1 MEPDSYFDYDPN
13 NIINNNNINNNNIN
27 NNASSEGT
35 TNKQHTQFLDLT
47 NGAGGVGETIGLS
60 MAYND
65 DDDDDDYGLSNN
77 NNDDNDDVNNMIG
90 GDSTSLNSISAPPD
104 LFSSMNNTST
114 MQHSSITL
122 PGIGGI
128 ISSAVGGG
136 IGDDDDGCGG
146 DYIDAAITGGGEGLL
161 KLDPSPLG
169 RVVETG
175 HEHTGRWTKEEHDA
189 FLSGLKMYGK
199 EWKKVAAKV
208 KTRTVVQTRTHAQKY
223 FQKLSKAT
231 EGKEGAT
238 KVQMG
243 TASDSKKGGNS
254 SSGSTSKKKQRMATT
269 TATTTTP
276 SLSITAPLSIT
287 TTAMT
292 TTTIPSILD
301 KISRTTS
308 VASAAQVISTLSGQ
322 RHHNNITGTLPPLS
336 FGRPLEASPP
346 SPPSP
351 PRGHGFHQTSD
362 AVGIGT
368 MNNNIS
374 HQAADRGGIFQP
386 THGFSSSFAT
396 TTSAFNYNESSSKPT
411 ASTVKSSST
420 IGTKAF
426 PSSMKIIAPDHDS
439 AIKRGKFPEPSP
451 AACGKRKLAEI
462 AAARM
467 LAGVLS
473 SEPLLP
479 PQSSSSQPF
488 SDNRNITM
496 QQQQSSLLN
505 PFSSST
511 ISSSSRDTLAAAVAN
526 HMDHRDH
533 NNPFGNIEDIDD
545 GMATPP
551 PEEEEGNNN
560 IGTVDQSSSATAS
573 FEMLKIPNQQGV
585 VAGTSTNININN
597 TTTPRK
603 PMGLSLQIVNPESL
617 GISHEEIIKRKKD
630 GNLSPQTPWEGQ
642 LQALVR

>member
-1 MEPDSYFDYDPN
+1 MGEPDSYFDYDPDNHNDN
-13 NIINNNNINNNNIN
+13 NI
-27 NNASSEGT
+27 NASSEET
-35 TNKQHTQFLDLT
+35 TKQHTQFLDLT
-47 NGAGGVGETIGLS
+47 NGTGGVGESIGLS

-65 DDDDDDYGLSNN
+65 DDNYGISNDDD
-77 NNDDNDDVNNMIG
+77 NNDTMIG

-114 MQHSSITL
+114 IQHSSITL

-128 ISSAVGGG
+128 SSAVGGG
-136 IGDDDDGCGG
+136 GDIDD

-243 TASDSKKGGNS
+243 TAFDSKKGGNNS
-254 SSGSTSKKKQRMATT
+254 SSGSASKKKHRMATT
-269 TATTTTP
+269 AVMTP
-276 SLSITAPLSIT
+276 SLSITTPLSI
-287 TTAMT
+287 

-322 RHHNNITGTLPPLS
+322 RHQNNSTTGTLPSLS

-346 SPPSP
+346 SPS
-351 PRGHGFHQTSD
+351 RSHGFHQTSD

-368 MNNNIS
+368 MNNNLS
-374 HQAADRGGIFQP
+374 HQAADRGGMFQP

-396 TTSAFNYNESSSKPT
+396 TTSAFNNNESSNPT
-411 ASTVKSSST
+411 ASSVKSSSI

-479 PQSSSSQPF
+479 PQSSSSSQSF

-505 PFSSST
+505 PFSSS
-511 ISSSSRDTLAAAVAN
+511 RDTLVAAVAN
-526 HMDHRDH
+526 HMDHRDR
-533 NNPFGNIEDIDD
+533 NNPFGNIDDIDD
-545 GMATPP
+545 GLATPP
-551 PEEEEGNNN
+551 PEEAEGNNN
-560 IGTVDQSSSATAS
+560 IGAAQSTSATAS
-573 FEMLKIPNQQGV
+573 FEMLKIPKQQGV
-585 VAGTSTNININN
+585 VGGTSTNINN

-617 GISHEEIIKRKKD
+617 GISHEEIVKRKKD

>member
-1 MEPDSYFDYDPN
+1 MGEPDSYFDYDPDNHNDN
-13 NIINNNNINNNNIN
+13 NI
-27 NNASSEGT
+27 NASSEET
-35 TNKQHTQFLDLT
+35 TKQHTQFLDLT
-47 NGAGGVGETIGLS
+47 NGTGGVGESIGLS

-65 DDDDDDYGLSNN
+65 DDNYGISNDDD
-77 NNDDNDDVNNMIG
+77 NNDTMIG

-114 MQHSSITL
+114 IQHSSITL

-128 ISSAVGGG
+128 SSAVGGG
-136 IGDDDDGCGG
+136 GDIDD

-254 SSGSTSKKKQRMATT
+254 SSGSASKKKHRMATT
-269 TATTTTP
+269 AAMTP
-276 SLSITAPLSIT
+276 SLSITTPLSI
-287 TTAMT
+287 

-322 RHHNNITGTLPPLS
+322 RHQNNNITGTLPSLS

-346 SPPSP
+346 SPS
-351 PRGHGFHQTSD
+351 RSHGFHQTSD

-368 MNNNIS
+368 MNNNLS
-374 HQAADRGGIFQP
+374 HQAADRGGMFQP

-396 TTSAFNYNESSSKPT
+396 TTSAFNNNESSNPT
-411 ASTVKSSST
+411 ASSVKSSSI

-467 LAGVLS
+467 LAGVLA

-479 PQSSSSQPF
+479 PQSSSSQSF

-496 QQQQSSLLN
+496 QQQQSSMLN
-505 PFSSST
+505 PF
-511 ISSSSRDTLAAAVAN
+511 SSSRDTLAATVAN
-526 HMDHRDH
+526 HMDHRDR
-533 NNPFGNIEDIDD
+533 NDPFGNIDDIDD
-545 GMATPP
+545 GLATPP
-551 PEEEEGNNN
+551 PEEAEGNNN
-560 IGTVDQSSSATAS
+560 IGAAQSTSATAS
-573 FEMLKIPNQQGV
+573 FEMLKIPKQQGV
-585 VAGTSTNININN
+585 VGGTSTNINN

-617 GISHEEIIKRKKD
+617 GISHEEIVKRKKD

>member
-1 MEPDSYFDYDPN
+1 MGEPDSYFDYDPDNHNDN
-13 NIINNNNINNNNIN
+13 NI
-27 NNASSEGT
+27 NASSEET
-35 TNKQHTQFLDLT
+35 TKQHTQFLDLT
-47 NGAGGVGETIGLS
+47 NGTGGVGESIGLS

-65 DDDDDDYGLSNN
+65 DDNYGISNDDD
-77 NNDDNDDVNNMIG
+77 NNDTMIG

-114 MQHSSITL
+114 IQHSSITL

-128 ISSAVGGG
+128 SSAVGGG
-136 IGDDDDGCGG
+136 GDIDD

-254 SSGSTSKKKQRMATT
+254 SSSGSASKKKHRMATT
-269 TATTTTP
+269 AAMTP
-276 SLSITAPLSIT
+276 SLSITTPLSI
-287 TTAMT
+287 

-322 RHHNNITGTLPPLS
+322 RHQNSNITGTLPSLS

-346 SPPSP
+346 SPS
-351 PRGHGFHQTSD
+351 RSHGFHQTSD

-368 MNNNIS
+368 MNNNLS
-374 HQAADRGGIFQP
+374 HQAADRGGMFQP

-396 TTSAFNYNESSSKPT
+396 TTSAFNNNESSNPT
-411 ASTVKSSST
+411 ASSVKSSSI

-467 LAGVLS
+467 LAGVLA

-479 PQSSSSQPF
+479 PQSSSSQSF

-496 QQQQSSLLN
+496 QQQQSSMLN
-505 PFSSST
+505 PF
-511 ISSSSRDTLAAAVAN
+511 SSSRDTLAATVAN
-526 HMDHRDH
+526 HMDHRDR
-533 NNPFGNIEDIDD
+533 NDPFGNIDDIDD

-551 PEEEEGNNN
+551 PEEAEGNNN
-560 IGTVDQSSSATAS
+560 IGVAQSTSATAT
-573 FEMLKIPNQQGV
+573 FEMLKIPKQQGV
-585 VAGTSTNININN
+585 VGGTSTNINN

-617 GISHEEIIKRKKD
+617 GISHEEIVKRKKG

>member
-1 MEPDSYFDYDPN
+1 MGEPDSYFDYDPDNHNDN
-13 NIINNNNINNNNIN
+13 NI
-27 NNASSEGT
+27 NASSEET
-35 TNKQHTQFLDLT
+35 TKQHTQFLDLT
-47 NGAGGVGETIGLS
+47 NGTGGVGESIGLS

-65 DDDDDDYGLSNN
+65 DDNYGISNDDD
-77 NNDDNDDVNNMIG
+77 NNDTMIG

-114 MQHSSITL
+114 IQHSSITL

-128 ISSAVGGG
+128 SSAVGGG
-136 IGDDDDGCGG
+136 GDIDD

-254 SSGSTSKKKQRMATT
+254 SSGSASKKKHRIAT
-269 TATTTTP
+269 TATMTP
-276 SLSITAPLSIT
+276 SLSITTPLSI
-287 TTAMT
+287 

-322 RHHNNITGTLPPLS
+322 RHQNNNITGTLPSLS

-346 SPPSP
+346 SPS
-351 PRGHGFHQTSD
+351 RSHGFHQTSD

-368 MNNNIS
+368 MNNNLS
-374 HQAADRGGIFQP
+374 HQAADRGGMFQP

-396 TTSAFNYNESSSKPT
+396 TTSAFNNNESSNPT
-411 ASTVKSSST
+411 ASSVKSSSI

-467 LAGVLS
+467 LAGVLA

-479 PQSSSSQPF
+479 PQSSSSQSF

-496 QQQQSSLLN
+496 QQQQSSMLN
-505 PFSSST
+505 PFSSS
-511 ISSSSRDTLAAAVAN
+511 RDTLVAAVAN
-526 HMDHRDH
+526 HMDHRDR
-533 NNPFGNIEDIDD
+533 NDPFGNIDDIDD

-551 PEEEEGNNN
+551 PEEAEGNNN
-560 IGTVDQSSSATAS
+560 IGAAQSTSATAS
-573 FEMLKIPNQQGV
+573 FEMLKIPKQQGV
-585 VAGTSTNININN
+585 VGGTSTNINN

-617 GISHEEIIKRKKD
+617 GISHEEIVKRKKD

>member
-1 MEPDSYFDYDPN
+1 MGEPDSYFDYDPDNHNDN
-13 NIINNNNINNNNIN
+13 NI
-27 NNASSEGT
+27 NASSEET
-35 TNKQHTQFLDLT
+35 TKQHTQFLDLT
-47 NGAGGVGETIGLS
+47 NGTGGVGESIGLS

-65 DDDDDDYGLSNN
+65 DDNYGISNDDD
-77 NNDDNDDVNNMIG
+77 NNDTMIG

-114 MQHSSITL
+114 IQHSSITL

-128 ISSAVGGG
+128 SSAVGGG
-136 IGDDDDGCGG
+136 GDIDD

-254 SSGSTSKKKQRMATT
+254 SSGSASKKKHRIAT
-269 TATTTTP
+269 TATMTP
-276 SLSITAPLSIT
+276 SLSITTPLSI
-287 TTAMT
+287 

-322 RHHNNITGTLPPLS
+322 RHQNSNITGTLPSLS

-346 SPPSP
+346 SPS
-351 PRGHGFHQTSD
+351 RSHGFHQASD

-368 MNNNIS
+368 MNNNLS
-374 HQAADRGGIFQP
+374 HQAADRGGMFQP

-396 TTSAFNYNESSSKPT
+396 TTSAFNNNESSNPT
-411 ASTVKSSST
+411 ASSVKSSSI

-467 LAGVLS
+467 LAGVLA

-479 PQSSSSQPF
+479 PQSSSSQSF

-496 QQQQSSLLN
+496 QQQQSSMLN
-505 PFSSST
+505 PF
-511 ISSSSRDTLAAAVAN
+511 SSSRDTLAATVAN
-526 HMDHRDH
+526 HMDHRDR
-533 NNPFGNIEDIDD
+533 NDPFGNIDDIDD
-545 GMATPP
+545 GLATPP
-551 PEEEEGNNN
+551 PEEAEGNNN
-560 IGTVDQSSSATAS
+560 IGAAQSTSATAS
-573 FEMLKIPNQQGV
+573 FEMLKIPKQQGV
-585 VAGTSTNININN
+585 VGGTSTSINN

-617 GISHEEIIKRKKD
+617 GISHEEIVKRKKD

>member
-1 MEPDSYFDYDPN
+1 MGEPDSYFDYDPDNHNDN
-13 NIINNNNINNNNIN
+13 NI
-27 NNASSEGT
+27 NASSEET
-35 TNKQHTQFLDLT
+35 TKQHTQFLDLT
-47 NGAGGVGETIGLS
+47 NGTGGVGESIGLS

-65 DDDDDDYGLSNN
+65 DDNYGISNDDD
-77 NNDDNDDVNNMIG
+77 NNDTMIG

-114 MQHSSITL
+114 IQHSSITL

-128 ISSAVGGG
+128 SSAVGGG
-136 IGDDDDGCGG
+136 GDIDD

-254 SSGSTSKKKQRMATT
+254 SSGSASKKKHRMATT
-269 TATTTTP
+269 AAMTP
-276 SLSITAPLSIT
+276 SLSITTPLSI
-287 TTAMT
+287 

-322 RHHNNITGTLPPLS
+322 RHQNNNITGTLPSLS

-346 SPPSP
+346 SPS
-351 PRGHGFHQTSD
+351 RSHGFHQTSD

-368 MNNNIS
+368 MNNNLS
-374 HQAADRGGIFQP
+374 HQAADRGGMFQP

-396 TTSAFNYNESSSKPT
+396 TTSAFNNNESSNPT
-411 ASTVKSSST
+411 ASSVKSSSI

-467 LAGVLS
+467 LAGVLA

-479 PQSSSSQPF
+479 PQSSSSQSF

-496 QQQQSSLLN
+496 QQQQSSMLN
-505 PFSSST
+505 PFSSS
-511 ISSSSRDTLAAAVAN
+511 RDTLVAAVAN
-526 HMDHRDH
+526 HMDHRDR
-533 NNPFGNIEDIDD
+533 NNPFGNIDDIDD
-545 GMATPP
+545 GLATPP
-551 PEEEEGNNN
+551 PEEAEGNNN
-560 IGTVDQSSSATAS
+560 IGAAQSTSATAS
-573 FEMLKIPNQQGV
+573 FEMLKIPKQQGV
-585 VAGTSTNININN
+585 VGGTSTNINN
-597 TTTPRK
+597 TTTPKK

-617 GISHEEIIKRKKD
+617 GISHEEIVKRKKD

>member
-1 MEPDSYFDYDPN
+1 MGEPDSYFDYDPDNHNDN
-13 NIINNNNINNNNIN
+13 NI
-27 NNASSEGT
+27 NASSEET
-35 TNKQHTQFLDLT
+35 TKQHTQFLDLT
-47 NGAGGVGETIGLS
+47 NGTGGVGESIGLS

-65 DDDDDDYGLSNN
+65 DDNYGISNDDD
-77 NNDDNDDVNNMIG
+77 NNDTMIG

-114 MQHSSITL
+114 IQHSSITL

-128 ISSAVGGG
+128 SSAVGGG
-136 IGDDDDGCGG
+136 GDIDD

-254 SSGSTSKKKQRMATT
+254 SSSGSASKKNHRMATT
-269 TATTTTP
+269 AAMTP
-276 SLSITAPLSIT
+276 SLSITTPLSI
-287 TTAMT
+287 

-322 RHHNNITGTLPPLS
+322 RHQNNNITGTLPSLS

-346 SPPSP
+346 SPS
-351 PRGHGFHQTSD
+351 RSHGFHQTSD

-368 MNNNIS
+368 MNNNLS
-374 HQAADRGGIFQP
+374 HQAADRGGMFQP

-396 TTSAFNYNESSSKPT
+396 TTSAFNNNESSNPT
-411 ASTVKSSST
+411 ASSVKSSSI

-479 PQSSSSQPF
+479 PQSSSSQSF

-496 QQQQSSLLN
+496 QQQQSSMLN
-505 PFSSST
+505 PF
-511 ISSSSRDTLAAAVAN
+511 SSSRDTLAATVAN
-526 HMDHRDH
+526 HMDHRDR
-533 NNPFGNIEDIDD
+533 NDPFGNIDDIDD

-551 PEEEEGNNN
+551 PEEAEGNNN
-560 IGTVDQSSSATAS
+560 IGVAQSTSATAT
-573 FEMLKIPNQQGV
+573 FEMLKIPKQQGV
-585 VAGTSTNININN
+585 VGGTSTNINN

-617 GISHEEIIKRKKD
+617 GISHEEIVKRKKD

>member
-1 MEPDSYFDYDPN
+1 MGEPDSYFDYDPDNHNDN
-13 NIINNNNINNNNIN
+13 NI
-27 NNASSEGT
+27 NASSEET
-35 TNKQHTQFLDLT
+35 TKQHTQFLDLT
-47 NGAGGVGETIGLS
+47 NGTGGVGESIGLS

-65 DDDDDDYGLSNN
+65 DDNYGISNDDD
-77 NNDDNDDVNNMIG
+77 NNDTMIG

-114 MQHSSITL
+114 IQHSSITL

-128 ISSAVGGG
+128 SSAVGGG
-136 IGDDDDGCGG
+136 GDIDD

-254 SSGSTSKKKQRMATT
+254 SSGSASKKKHRIATT
-269 TATTTTP
+269 AAMTP
-276 SLSITAPLSIT
+276 SLSITTPLSI
-287 TTAMT
+287 

-322 RHHNNITGTLPPLS
+322 RHQNNNITGTLPSLS

-346 SPPSP
+346 SPS
-351 PRGHGFHQTSD
+351 RSHGFHQTSD

-368 MNNNIS
+368 MNNNLS
-374 HQAADRGGIFQP
+374 HQAADRGGMFQP

-396 TTSAFNYNESSSKPT
+396 TTSAFNNNESSNPT
-411 ASTVKSSST
+411 ASSVKSSSI

-467 LAGVLS
+467 LAGVLA

-479 PQSSSSQPF
+479 PQSSSSQSF

-496 QQQQSSLLN
+496 QQQQSSMLN
-505 PFSSST
+505 PF
-511 ISSSSRDTLAAAVAN
+511 SSSRDTLAAAVTN
-526 HMDHRDH
+526 HMDHRDR
-533 NNPFGNIEDIDD
+533 NDPFGNIDDIDD

-551 PEEEEGNNN
+551 PEEAEGNNN
-560 IGTVDQSSSATAS
+560 IGAAQSTSATAS
-573 FEMLKIPNQQGV
+573 FEMLKIPKQQGV
-585 VAGTSTNININN
+585 VGGTSTNINN

-617 GISHEEIIKRKKD
+617 GISHEEIVKRKKD

>member
-1 MEPDSYFDYDPN
+1 MGEPDSYFDYDPDNHNDN
-13 NIINNNNINNNNIN
+13 NI
-27 NNASSEGT
+27 NASSEET
-35 TNKQHTQFLDLT
+35 TKQHTQFLDLT
-47 NGAGGVGETIGLS
+47 NGTGGVGESIGLS

-65 DDDDDDYGLSNN
+65 DDNYGISNDDD
-77 NNDDNDDVNNMIG
+77 NNDTMIG

-114 MQHSSITL
+114 IQHSSITL

-128 ISSAVGGG
+128 SSAVGGG
-136 IGDDDDGCGG
+136 GDIDD

-254 SSGSTSKKKQRMATT
+254 SSGSASKKKHRIATT
-269 TATTTTP
+269 AAMTP
-276 SLSITAPLSIT
+276 SLSLTTPLSI
-287 TTAMT
+287 

-322 RHHNNITGTLPPLS
+322 RHQNNNITGTLPSLS

-346 SPPSP
+346 SPS
-351 PRGHGFHQTSD
+351 RSHGFHQASD

-368 MNNNIS
+368 MNNNLS
-374 HQAADRGGIFQP
+374 HQAADRGGMFQP

-396 TTSAFNYNESSSKPT
+396 TTSAFNNNESSNPT
-411 ASTVKSSST
+411 ASSVKSSSI
-420 IGTKAF
+420 IGTRAF

-467 LAGVLS
+467 LAGVLA

-479 PQSSSSQPF
+479 PQSSSSQSF

-496 QQQQSSLLN
+496 QQQQSSMLN
-505 PFSSST
+505 PFR
-511 ISSSSRDTLAAAVAN
+511 SSRDTLAAAVTN
-526 HMDHRDH
+526 HMDHRDR
-533 NNPFGNIEDIDD
+533 NDPFGNIDDIDD

-551 PEEEEGNNN
+551 PEEAEGNNN
-560 IGTVDQSSSATAS
+560 IGAAQSTSATAS
-573 FEMLKIPNQQGV
+573 FEMSKIPKQQGV
-585 VAGTSTNININN
+585 VGGTSTNINN

-617 GISHEEIIKRKKD
+617 GISHEEIVKRKKD

>member
-1 MEPDSYFDYDPN
+1 MGEPDSYFDYDPDNHNDN
-13 NIINNNNINNNNIN
+13 NI
-27 NNASSEGT
+27 NASSEET
-35 TNKQHTQFLDLT
+35 TKQHTQFLDLT
-47 NGAGGVGETIGLS
+47 NGTGGVGESIGLS

-65 DDDDDDYGLSNN
+65 DDNYGISNDDD
-77 NNDDNDDVNNMIG
+77 NNDTMIG

-114 MQHSSITL
+114 IQHSSITL

-128 ISSAVGGG
+128 SSAVGGG
-136 IGDDDDGCGG
+136 GDIDD

-254 SSGSTSKKKQRMATT
+254 SSGSASKKKHRMATT
-269 TATTTTP
+269 AAMTP
-276 SLSITAPLSIT
+276 SLSITTPLSI
-287 TTAMT
+287 

-322 RHHNNITGTLPPLS
+322 RHQNNNITGTLPSLS

-346 SPPSP
+346 SPS
-351 PRGHGFHQTSD
+351 RSHGFHQTSD

-368 MNNNIS
+368 MNNNLS
-374 HQAADRGGIFQP
+374 HQAADRGGMFQP

-396 TTSAFNYNESSSKPT
+396 TTSAFNNNESSNPT
-411 ASTVKSSST
+411 ASSVKSSSI

-467 LAGVLS
+467 LAGVLA

-479 PQSSSSQPF
+479 PQSSSSQSF

-496 QQQQSSLLN
+496 QQQQSSMLN
-505 PFSSST
+505 PF
-511 ISSSSRDTLAAAVAN
+511 SSSRDTLAAAVAN
-526 HMDHRDH
+526 HMDHRDR
-533 NNPFGNIEDIDD
+533 NDPFGNIDDIDD
-545 GMATPP
+545 GLATPP
-551 PEEEEGNNN
+551 PEEAEGNNN
-560 IGTVDQSSSATAS
+560 IGAAQSTSATAS
-573 FEMLKIPNQQGV
+573 FEMLKIPKQQGV
-585 VAGTSTNININN
+585 VGGTSTNINN

-617 GISHEEIIKRKKD
+617 GISHEEIVKRKKD

>member
-1 MEPDSYFDYDPN
+1 MGEPDSYFDYDPDNHNDN
-13 NIINNNNINNNNIN
+13 NI
-27 NNASSEGT
+27 NASSEET
-35 TNKQHTQFLDLT
+35 TKQHTQFLDLT
-47 NGAGGVGETIGLS
+47 NGTGGVGESIGLS

-65 DDDDDDYGLSNN
+65 DDNYGISNDDD
-77 NNDDNDDVNNMIG
+77 NNDTMIG

-114 MQHSSITL
+114 IQHSSITL
-122 PGIGGI
+122 PGIDG

-136 IGDDDDGCGG
+136 GDIDD

-254 SSGSTSKKKQRMATT
+254 SSGSASKKKHRMATT
-269 TATTTTP
+269 AAMTP
-276 SLSITAPLSIT
+276 SLSITTPLSI
-287 TTAMT
+287 

-322 RHHNNITGTLPPLS
+322 RHQNNNITGTLPSLS

-346 SPPSP
+346 SPS
-351 PRGHGFHQTSD
+351 RSHGFHQTSD

-368 MNNNIS
+368 MNNNLS
-374 HQAADRGGIFQP
+374 HQAADRGGMFQP

-396 TTSAFNYNESSSKPT
+396 TTSAFNNNESSNPT
-411 ASTVKSSST
+411 ASSVKSSSI

-467 LAGVLS
+467 LAGVLA

-479 PQSSSSQPF
+479 PQSSSSQSF

-496 QQQQSSLLN
+496 QQQQSSMLN
-505 PFSSST
+505 PF
-511 ISSSSRDTLAAAVAN
+511 SSSRDTLAAAVAN
-526 HMDHRDH
+526 HMDHRDR
-533 NNPFGNIEDIDD
+533 NNPFGNIDDIDD
-545 GMATPP
+545 GLATPP
-551 PEEEEGNNN
+551 PEEAEGNNN
-560 IGTVDQSSSATAS
+560 IGAAQSTSATAS
-573 FEMLKIPNQQGV
+573 FEMLKIPKQQGV
-585 VAGTSTNININN
+585 VGGTSTNINN

-617 GISHEEIIKRKKD
+617 GISHEEIVKRKKD